1 MNAPAIARK
10 RDMPTAEDGAAFVE
24 EVRRDFFIK
33 KGKLHWRKRDVSR
46 FDAKFPERA
55 AAIWNS
61 RFGNKPAGKRDKR
74 TGKDG
79 ALFVRLGTRSWPVE
93 KLVRALETGV
103 APFETAVDGIASSD
117 DLFIGEGPLGL
128 ALAGAMAASGLGP
141 GALTV
146 LSHKYDPF
154 RFDTPERHRDAA
166 WFTELFERL
175 VGPDEIVHI
184 RGLHYRLVS
193 EGGAIKP
200 DGTPYRNTDGD
211 YTFLGDAAK
220 RARWLGYIPFERIVD
235 HRNDAPTEYRA
246 ARSVTPTPAA
256 SVSAILFSGGWES
269 VSFISAEAPLV
280 TLGLGE
286 EASLSS
292 FACQLFPSLWGLDV
306 EQPYCFA
313 FFGEKSSLREVLQP
327 IARLYGA
334 TLYLCSGEISDTLVY
349 HMAREADAD
358 GRPLVVFTFSDFDP
372 AGHQMPISIGRKLQ
386 ALRALEFPGLRAEVA
401 PVSLTLEQV
410 IAERLPTTFVKP
422 KERRR
427 NKWDQAFGPALR
439 AAGLAPGGEPA
450 QVEIDALAAIRPD
463 VLRRIT
469 HEKIALYRDETI
481 RQRVS
486 AAETRWRRMAQSAID
501 AEAEGHRERLDE
513 IKRAAEEAAKQ
524 FNEAR
529 QGLADAASE
538 AKTAFEEAC
547 HEAKEVFEDA
557 IARPKDD
564 LDAAK
569 ARMSRDQARSGFGGG
584 TDTLS

>member
-74 TGKDG
+74 MGKDG

-220 RARWLGYIPFERIVD
+220 RARWLGYVPFERIVD

-286 EASLSS
+286 EASLSR
-292 FACQLFPSLWGLDV
+292 FACQ
-306 EQPYCFA
+306 PY
-313 FFGEKSSLREVLQP
+313 P
-327 IARLYGA
+327 
-334 TLYLCSGEISDTLVY
+334 
-349 HMAREADAD
+349 
-358 GRPLVVFTFSDFDP
+358 RPVGP
-372 AGHQMPISIGRKLQ
+372 
-386 ALRALEFPGLRAEVA
+386 
-401 PVSLTLEQV
+401 
-410 IAERLPTTFVKP
+410 
-422 KERRR
+422 RRR
-427 NKWDQAFGPALR
+427 AAVLLR
-439 AAGLAPGGEPA
+439 
-450 QVEIDALAAIRPD
+450 
-463 VLRRIT
+463 VLRR
-469 HEKIALYRDETI
+469 EKLAQGGAAADR
-481 RQRVS
+481 S
-486 AAETRWRRMAQSAID
+486 AVWGEPIP
-501 AEAEGHRERLDE
+501 
-513 IKRAAEEAAKQ
+513 
-524 FNEAR
+524 
-529 QGLADAASE
+529 
-538 AKTAFEEAC
+538 
-547 HEAKEVFEDA
+547 VFG
-557 IARPKDD
+557 
-564 LDAAK
+564 
-569 ARMSRDQARSGFGGG
+569 RDQRHAGLPHGARCGRRRPPAGGVHVQRLRPG
-584 TDTLS
+584 RTSNADQHRP